1 MNKRGVTVLVGTMLF
16 LLVLVVFFFVF
27 RSWFYNVAQERF
39 ADVSVQISDSD
50 VEILGAD
57 TSSIYVKSYIG
68 RDLQVKNIFVDGV
81 SCGVSGVLF
90 GMRISN
96 ISVGTCFDGKDYNGG
111 VYVSVSTDSGMISD
125 TIVFN
130 RD

>member
-1 MNKRGVTVLVGTMLF
+1 MNKKGVTILVGTMLF